1 VNKTVPTF
9 GRLAAIVLFALS
21 CFGLLLYLWA
31 AFGGAVPLAPKGYR
45 FQVALPE
52 ATGLVEPVEVR
63 SAGVRVGQIA
73 DTQRDERG
81 NRTLATVEMDRKFA
95 PIRRDARF
103 TLRQKTLIGET
114 YVEMTLG
121 SPRAP
126 EVQEG
131 ELLAGT
137 QVREYVQIDELLD
150 SFDAFTRASFRTWQQ
165 DLGAG
170 IDERGMDLNDAI
182 GNLPGLVGEARDLV
196 TLLNT
201 QNAALRQ
208 VVDDGG
214 EVFDALSENDDQ
226 LRALIRNQSTVFGA
240 LQRERESFADLIRIL
255 PTFLG
260 ESRQTLARLEDFS
273 RNTDPLVRDLQP
285 ALRRLR
291 PTLVDLSGLS
301 PDLQR
306 LFDGLDPYIDVAQE
320 GLPASREIF
329 RELRPTF
336 GALAPLLSE
345 INPLLDH
352 VALYQH
358 QVTDL
363 LNTFGSIN
371 AAKGFPTND
380 PGSPGH
386 VTRQFSPTGPESQAF
401 WERRRA
407 SNRGNAYLPPLAFA
421 DPDFNATAVLPAW
434 DCANAGGERPAGE
447 TVLEGPECRVMERV
461 RSPDGDQQFFPNLE
475 RRPYF
480 DEDGGDDD

>member
-1 VNKTVPTF
+1 MIKRAPTV
-9 GRLAAIVLFALS
+9 GQLAAIVLFALS

-31 AFGGAVPLAPKGYR
+31 AFGGPVPLAPKGYR

-63 SAGVRVGQIA
+63 SAGVRVGQVA
-73 DTQRDERG
+73 DTVRDERG
-81 NRTLATVEMDRKFA
+81 NRTLATIEVDRRFA
-95 PIRRDARF
+95 PIHRDARF
-103 TLRQKTLIGET
+103 SLRQKTIIGET
-114 YVEMTLG
+114 YIEMTLG
-121 SPRAP
+121 TAGAP

-131 ELLAGT
+131 ELITGT
-137 QVREYVQIDELLD
+137 QVREAVQIDELLD
-150 SFDAFTRASFRTWQQ
+150 SFDPYTRSAFRTFQQ

-170 IDERGMDLNDAI
+170 IVRRGLDLNDAI

-196 TLLNT
+196 TLLNA
-201 QNAALRQ
+201 QNDALRQ

-214 EVFDALSENDDQ
+214 EVFAALSENDRQ
-226 LRALIRNQSTVFGA
+226 LESLIRNQSTVFRA
-240 LQRERESFADLIRIL
+240 LQRERESLADLIRIL

-273 RNTDPLVRDLQP
+273 RDTDPLVRDLQP
-285 ALRRLR
+285 ALERLR
-291 PTLVDLSGLS
+291 PTLVELAELS
-301 PDLQR
+301 PDLRR
-306 LFDGLDPYIDVAQE
+306 LFDGLDPYIDAAQE
-320 GLPASREIF
+320 GLPASREVF

-345 INPLLDH
+345 INPLLDLL
-352 VALYQH
+352 ALYQH

-371 AAKGFPTND
+371 AAEGFPTNV

-386 VTRQFSPTGPESQAF
+386 VTRQFSPTSAETQAF
-401 WERRRA
+401 WENRRR

-421 DPDFNATAVLPAW
+421 DPRFNRTATLPAW

-447 TVLEGPECRVMERV
+447 TPLEGPECRVMEQV
-461 RSPDGDQQFFPNLE
+461 RSSDGEQRFFPRLE
-475 RRPYF
+475 ARPYF
-480 DEDGGDDD
+480 PGGDGDGD

>member
-1 VNKTVPTF
+1 VNKTVPTV

-63 SAGVRVGQIA
+63 SSGVRVGQVA
-73 DTQRDERG
+73 DTVRDERG
-81 NRTLATVEMDRKFA
+81 NRTLATIEIDRDFA
-95 PIRRDARF
+95 PIHRDARF
-103 TLRQKTLIGET
+103 SLRQKTIIGET

-121 SPRAP
+121 TRNAP
-126 EVQEG
+126 EVREG
-131 ELLAGT
+131 DVVAGT
-137 QVREYVQIDELLD
+137 QIREAVQIDELLD
-150 SFDAFTRASFRTWQQ
+150 SFDPYTRSAFRTWQQ

-170 IDERGMDLNDAI
+170 IVERGLDLNDAI

-196 TLLNT
+196 TLLNS

-214 EVFDALSENDDQ
+214 EVFDALSEDGRQ
-226 LRALIRNQSTVFGA
+226 LQALVRNQSTVFRA
-240 LQRERESFADLIRIL
+240 LQRERESFADLIRVL

-273 RNTDPLVRDLQP
+273 RDTDPLVRDLQP

-291 PTLVDLSGLS
+291 PTLVDLAELS
-301 PDLQR
+301 PDLRR
-306 LFDGLDPYIDVAQE
+306 LFGNVDPYIDVAQR
-320 GLPASREIF
+320 GLPATREVL

-358 QVTDL
+358 QLTDL

-380 PGSPGH
+380 PDSPGH
-386 VTRQFSPTGPESQAF
+386 VTRQFSPTSPESQAF
-401 WERRRA
+401 WENRRR

-421 DPDFNATAVLPAW
+421 EPRFNRTATLPAW
-434 DCANAGGERPAGE
+434 DCLNAGGERPPGE
-447 TVLEGPECRVMERV
+447 SVLEGPECRVMERV
-461 RSPDGDQQFFPNLE
+461 RTPDGDQQFFPNLE
-475 RRPYF
+475 RRPYI
-480 DEDGGDDD
+480 DGEAGGD